1 MSRIT
6 GYASAQSVLPGE
18 TIDFMVSV
26 RGGGEYRAELVRL
39 HSPMV
44 GIGPDVPAFRE
55 VELPAGL
62 AGALSAET
70 GVLHHTD
77 EQPLRA
83 GSSAILIEHGPVVP
97 SDTVT
102 VVLRLMPTLVTSG
115 RQVIIGNRLG
125 DRGFEVSL
133 TAGGSALSVSVGHGS
148 GSARTEFVG
157 PTLTL
162 GQWIAVAVVIDGT
175 TGTVVCIAEGV
186 EDRHDRMPRQEL
198 SERLGTAVDLGD
210 GGLHLAARLDGSDDH
225 GPITSRHFN
234 GRIERP
240 RVWGAA
246 LGADQLS
253 AELART
259 SGLIPSLAP
268 APVGDWAF
276 ELEVPTD
283 TVVDRG
289 PRRHVGRLLNLP
301 TRAVRSSGWTGTHLD
316 WRQAPAE
323 YAAIH
328 FHEDD
333 VHEAGWRAS
342 HSWVVPDDLPSGC
355 YAVRLRSGD
364 DEWHVPFFVRAP
376 RERPGADVVFL
387 VSTATYAAYANMH
400 LRVVA
405 RFNELIHGRLTVLD
419 TTDLL
424 LLEEPG
430 LGKST
435 YDAHTDGSPVVY
447 SSMRRPVTNFR
458 PKGRIYKFCQDL
470 LFVDWFEQAGI
481 AFDVITDEDLHREG
495 TAALDRYRAVVTSS
509 HPEYYSARMLDTLEG
524 FVNGGGRLAYLGG
537 NGFWWYSEYHPTVPG
552 VVEVRRPSGGS
563 LWSSGASERFLS
575 FSGEPGGLWNE
586 LGRASQSICGVGFI
600 TQGFD
605 RCSYYRRTEASRD
618 PRAAFIFDGV
628 DEDII
633 GDFGLLQQGAAG
645 YEIDVFDTGLGSPRH
660 GLVVASSE
668 QHSNLYTIMTSSV
681 LDAVPDPRPDAPS
694 PIRADMVFFET
705 QGGGAVFSVGSIAWS
720 GSLAHA
726 GYDNNVAR
734 ITENVIRRFID
745 PEPFAMPG
753 TASPDRS
760 GA

>member
-1 MSRIT
+1 LSRVS
-6 GYASAQSVLPGE
+6 GYASAQSVIPGRN
-18 TIDFMVSV
+18 IDFMVSV
-26 RGGGEYRAELVRL
+26 RGGGDYRAELVRL

-44 GIGPDVPAFRE
+44 GHGPDVPEFRE

-62 AGALSAET
+62 AGDLSVEAS
-70 GVLHHTD
+70 VLHHTE

-83 GSSAILIEHGPVVP
+83 GSSAMLIERGPVVP
-97 SDTVT
+97 GATLT
-102 VVLRLMPTLVTSG
+102 VVFRLFPTLITAG
-115 RQVIIGNRLG
+115 RQSIIGNWSDG
-125 DRGFEVSL
+125 CGFEVSMA
-133 TAGGSALSVSVGHGS
+133 AGTSALSVLVGHGT
-148 GSARTEFVG
+148 GSAPTEIVG

-162 GQWIAVAVVIDGT
+162 GQWVAVAVVVDGA
-175 TGTVVCIAEGV
+175 TGTAACIAEGV
-186 EDRHDRMPRQEL
+186 EDRYDRMPRQET
-198 SERLGTAVDLGD
+198 SGRLAARVDLGAA
-210 GGLHLAARLDGSDDH
+210 GLHLAARLDGSDDY

-240 RVWGAA
+240 RIWSAV
-246 LGADQLS
+246 LDRDRIS

-259 SGLIPSLAP
+259 TGTIASLAP

-276 ELEVPTD
+276 ELDIPSA
-283 TVVDRG
+283 TVIDRG
-289 PRRHVGRLLNLP
+289 PLRHRSRLLNLP
-301 TRAVRSSGWTGTHLD
+301 TRAVRSSGWSGTHLD
-316 WRQAPAE
+316 WRQAPAD

-328 FHEDD
+328 FHDDD
-333 VHEAGWRAS
+333 VHEAGWRAN
-342 HSWVVPDDLPSGC
+342 HSWVVPEDLASGC
-355 YAVRLRSGD
+355 YALRLRSGD

-376 RERPGADVVFL
+376 RERPGADVVL
-387 VSTATYAAYANMH
+387 LISTATYAAYANMH
-400 LRVVA
+400 LRLVA

-419 TTDLL
+419 RTDLL

-447 SSMRRPVTNFR
+447 SSLRRPVTNFR

-481 AFDVITDEDLHREG
+481 AFDVVTDEDLHREG
-495 TAALDRYRAVVTSS
+495 TAAIDGYRVVVTSS
-509 HPEYYSARMLDTLEG
+509 HPEYHSARMLDTLEG
-524 FVNGGGRLAYLGG
+524 FVNDGGRLAYLGG
-537 NGFWWYSEYHPTVPG
+537 NGFWWYSEYHPTIEG

-563 LWSSGASERFLS
+563 LWASGASERFLS
-575 FSGEPGGLWNE
+575 FTGEPGGLWNE
-586 LGRASQSICGVGFI
+586 LGRSPQSVCGVGFI

-605 RCSYYRRTEASRD
+605 RCSYYRRTEASQD

-628 DEDII
+628 AEDVI

-645 YEIDVFDTGLGSPRH
+645 YEIDVFDIGLGSPVH

-681 LDAVPDPRPDAPS
+681 LDAVPDPRSDAPS

-734 ITENVIRRFID
+734 ITENVVRRFAD
-745 PEPFAMPG
+745 PEPFVMPDTG
-753 TASPDRS
+753 LEGPVRA
-760 GA
+760 